1 MGVISVVLPSCVQYT
16 ADDPTQ
22 STNQQGAKFEREFV
36 YILTSIHRK
45 VGLAGDINAQHA
57 DTIALKMENKAK
69 VRWEAEKE
77 V

>member
-45 VGLAGDINAQHA
+45 VGLAGDINAQAHHA

-69 VRWEAEKE
+69 VR
-77 V
+77 